1 MVHVPVAR
9 EVMTAGKHV
18 ICEKPLTMNYGQAK
32 EIAQAAKDAVRL
44 KTASTLSIVVIR
56 LSGMPDT

>member
-18 ICEKPLTMNYGQAK
+18 ICEKPLAMNYRQAK